1 MDVSPLQDLA
11 TLLSLDLG
19 RTHVVGSE
27 PPTTSPHRLAECMAA
42 AMAAHGAAASAFGT
56 SRGAPPREVR
66 VRTDD
71 ALLQLMAVFATRV
84 GDVAAAA
91 TMEDPHLLA
100 DSDFYTCRDGRQ
112 VFVLLSYPHL
122 RDRALRVLGCAPG
135 ADRIAAAAATWDA
148 LALEEAIV
156 AAGGTATMVRTR
168 EEWATTDVGRALAG
182 EPLVRV
188 ERTGDADP
196 VTRARLASS
205 QPPLT
210 GVRVV
215 DVTHVIAGP
224 VATRLLAELGA
235 DVLHVSRP
243 DRPDPNAMIL
253 ETGAGKRNAYC
264 DLRTP
269 TGKASL
275 DDVLRGADVVVHGY
289 RHLSQFGNDAAQ
301 LARDH
306 PGIVVG
312 DVHGWGDRGPWSDRG
327 GFDQLA
333 CAATGLALEEGGGDR
348 AALPPTYLLN
358 DYVAAFLL
366 AAGIETAL
374 HRQATEGGSWH
385 VHVDLAKVC
394 TWVQSFGD
402 NPHQVSA
409 GPDLRQH
416 LDGVSTVETDGPFGR
431 VAALPSLLDVSP
443 TWDLRRGAPWPLGS
457 APMAWAEPR

>member
-1 MDVSPLQDLA
+1 MTASPLLDLA
-11 TLLSLDLG
+11 SLFSFDLA

-27 PPTTSPHRLAECMAA
+27 PATTSPHRLAECMGA
-42 AMAAHGAAASAFGT
+42 AMAAHGAAAAAFGAL
-56 SRGAPPREVR
+56 RGAPGRSVG

-84 GDVAAAA
+84 GDVPAAA

-100 DSDFYTCRDGRQ
+100 DSDFSTCRDGRQ

-148 LALEEAIV
+148 PALEEAIV
-156 AAGGTATMVRTR
+156 AAGGTAAMVRTR
-168 EEWATTDVGRALAG
+168 EEWAASDVGRAVAG
-182 EPLVRV
+182 EPLVRI

-196 VTRARLASS
+196 VPRAPLSS
-205 QPPLT
+205 TEPPLT

-224 VATRLLAELGA
+224 VAARLAAELGA

-243 DRPDPNAMIL
+243 DRPDPNAMII
-253 ETGAGKRNAYC
+253 ETGAGKRNAFC
-264 DLRTP
+264 DFRTAE
-269 TGKASL
+269 GRARL
-275 DDVLRGADVVVHGY
+275 DDVLDGADVVVHSY
-289 RHLSQFGNDAAQ
+289 RHLARFGLDAEQ

-306 PGIVVG
+306 HGVVLA

-333 CAATGLALEEGGGDR
+333 CAATGFALEEGGGDR

-402 NPHQVSA
+402 NPRQVSA
-409 GPDLRQH
+409 GPDLREH
-416 LDGVSTVETDGPFGR
+416 LDEVPTVETEGPFGR
-431 VAALPSLLDVSP
+431 VAALPSLLEVTP
-443 TWDLRRGAPWPLGS
+443 AWDLHRGAPWPLGS

>member
-1 MDVSPLQDLA
+1 
-11 TLLSLDLG
+11 
-19 RTHVVGSE
+19 
-27 PPTTSPHRLAECMAA
+27 
-42 AMAAHGAAASAFGT
+42 
-56 SRGAPPREVR
+56 
-66 VRTDD
+66 
-71 ALLQLMAVFATRV
+71 
-84 GDVAAAA
+84 
-91 TMEDPHLLA
+91 
-100 DSDFYTCRDGRQ
+100 
-112 VFVLLSYPHL
+112 
-122 RDRALRVLGCAPG
+122 
-135 ADRIAAAAATWDA
+135 
-148 LALEEAIV
+148 
-156 AAGGTATMVRTR
+156 
-168 EEWATTDVGRALAG
+168 
-182 EPLVRV
+182 
-188 ERTGDADP
+188 
-196 VTRARLASS
+196 
-205 QPPLT
+205 
-210 GVRVV
+210 
-215 DVTHVIAGP
+215 
-224 VATRLLAELGA
+224 
-235 DVLHVSRP
+235 
-243 DRPDPNAMIL
+243 MIL

-289 RHLSQFGNDAAQ
+289 RHLARFGLDAAR
-301 LARDH
+301 LARAH

-333 CAATGLALEEGGGDR
+333 CAATGFALEEGGGDR

-416 LDGVSTVETDGPFGR
+416 LDEVSTVETDGPFGR